1 MFISASGLNKQF
13 NYIQGILLNK
23 KYHPSEKLGN
33 GELYKLSIT
42 FGNKHKMDQI
52 TKWTNG

>member
-23 KYHPSEKLGN
+23 KYTPSEKLGN